1 MKLTIYI
8 FGLFLLTSCGRGY
21 ELSELYIQEIENS
34 NKTIIEYGAWSTLN
48 DGAKYGTTILDK
60 NESIDIRDAE
70 QMSFSLL
77 IGNPTKDTLFVISLK
92 EGGKRIPKYIST
104 EISKFKGL
112 IVKTDFYTYEIGTSH
127 NLTYKFS
134 SFRETRDSLIIS
146 GTEKDYFNLPTEKN
160 EIGFLKGNI
169 KLVESDSLKGILKR
183 IEIPAFL
190 LRNLNNTSIDKVTII
205 RNDSLQIDGMVYFTF
220 EPIRQIK
227 TSDFTNFGVY
237 KKREIIDVKTL
248 Q

>member
-1 MKLTIYI
+1 
-8 FGLFLLTSCGRGY
+8 
-21 ELSELYIQEIENS
+21 
-34 NKTIIEYGAWSTLN
+34 
-48 DGAKYGTTILDK
+48 
-60 NESIDIRDAE
+60 
-70 QMSFSLL
+70 
-77 IGNPTKDTLFVISLK
+77 
-92 EGGKRIPKYIST
+92 
-104 EISKFKGL
+104 
-112 IVKTDFYTYEIGTSH
+112 
-127 NLTYKFS
+127 LTYKFS